1 MDKEQYV
8 VVDAVYTFSHKYVI
22 PLSELQNQ
30 NPEMPVDPAWALD
43 MVTCEE
49 IGEFSQQALGELI
62 IDHNLVSEQQILKLF
77 DKHNEHLE
85 NWSVAQKLQ
94 FIKEWQ
100 NDIYPVDESEDIV

>member
-8 VVDAVYTFSHKYVI
+8 VVDTVYTFAHKYVI

-43 MVTCEE
+43 MVTCDE
-49 IGEFSQQALGELI
+49 IGEFSQQGLGENI
-62 IDHNLVSEQQILKLF
+62 IDHNVVSEEEILKLF
-77 DKHNEHLE
+77 DKHNEYLS

-94 FIKEWQ
+94 FIKQWR
-100 NDIYPVDESEDIV
+100 NDILPVDESDDLV

>member
-8 VVDAVYTFSHKYVI
+8 VVDTVYTFAHKYVI

-43 MVTCEE
+43 MVTCDE
-49 IGEFSQQALGELI
+49 IGEFSQHGLGEHIL
-62 IDHNLVSEQQILKLF
+62 DHNIVSEEEVLDLF

-94 FIKEWQ
+94 YIKTWQ
-100 NDIYPVDESEDIV
+100 NDIKGLDESEDLV